1 VKIKDI
7 TGEYLFEMPEMIG
20 NEDFGLDSDTIN
32 TEMAKSIL
40 NDKETIKVGEINNL
54 PLYKTGNKYTI
65 IVMEKKKPTI
75 KYLVKYEVNHIDMLG
90 IDAAQQVSLW
100 RDTGSEYNNI
110 ASKMFFD
117 YILPVTGSIVTDLF
131 QTEYGQRFWDSRVKD
146 AFKMGLGVYYVNTET
161 KTNTKL
167 KTYQQLKQLKDE
179 IWGDGNQYQT
189 RRVLISK

>member
-1 VKIKDI
+1 MKIKDI

-54 PLYKTGNKYTI
+54 PLYKCGNKYAI

-90 IDAAQQVSLW
+90 IDAAQQVAVW
-100 RDTGSEYNNI
+100 RERGSEYSNI

-117 YILPVTGSIVTDLF
+117 YIPKGMTF
-131 QTEYGQRFWDSRVKD
+131 
-146 AFKMGLGVYYVNTET
+146 FKSAKCTVT
-161 KTNTKL
+161 KTDDAL
-167 KTYQQLKQLKDE
+167 TYGYPFYQNSGQQTIIKILYADLLAKKVFF
-179 IWGDGNQYQT
+179 
-189 RRVLISK
+189 VLAFCTT